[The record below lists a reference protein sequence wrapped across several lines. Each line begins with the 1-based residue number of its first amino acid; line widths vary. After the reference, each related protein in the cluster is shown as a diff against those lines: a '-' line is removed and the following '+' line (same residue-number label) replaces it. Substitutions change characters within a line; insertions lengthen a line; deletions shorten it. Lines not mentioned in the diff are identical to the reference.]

1 MRRSRLILLVSSFAI
16 IAVVAVGV
24 ATQSGDSDEEKPAT
38 GGIELAGMK
47 MSRSEVTEMTRDSMG
62 EVDLESV
69 EEAGPDD
76 AESAITGKLVGNT
89 RTFEL
94 TAQPIRWEYRDG
106 QRVAAWGYN
115 GQIPGPA
122 LTAREGERI
131 RVEFQNDLPVA
142 TTLHWHGVDVPWEQ
156 DGVPGVTQQAI
167 KSGESFTYEFTAT
180 PAGTRWYHTH
190 GGKMG
195 EEAGQLDMGLSGA
208 LVIAPKRA
216 RPAAQVDKVLV
227 LDDWSIGQG
236 GYNASMM
243 AGHGG
248 HGGEYNVYTI
258 NGRAMPDIPDI
269 VVKEGQTVRLRYVNA
284 STMSIHPMHLHGH
297 QFKITALDGNPVPTP
312 FTRNVNTLNP
322 GETMDIEFVA
332 NNPGVWMIHCHE
344 LHHADGGMGMLL
356 RYEGYEPVGDDA
368 AEEHEGDED
377 GDGDDSQA
385 TSDMADGDAMAGME
399 H

>member
-1 MRRSRLILLVSSFAI
+1 MRRSRLILLVSLVFVAAI
-16 IAVVAVGV
+16 VAVAV
-24 ATQSGDSDEEKPAT
+24 ARSGDSDAKETT

-47 MSRSEVTEMTRDSMG
+47 MSANEVKDMTRDSMG
-62 EVDLESV
+62 EANLADVPEV
-69 EEAGPDD
+69 GPND
-76 AESAITGKLVGNT
+76 AESSKTGTLSGNT
-89 RTFEL
+89 RTFVL
-94 TAQPIRWEYRDG
+94 TAKPIRWEYREG
-106 QRVAAWGYN
+106 QRVAAWGYD

-122 LTAREGERI
+122 LQAKEGERI
-131 RVEFQNDLPVA
+131 RIEFQNDLPVA
-142 TTLHWHGVDVPWEQ
+142 TTLHWHGVDVPWTQ
-156 DGVPGVTQQAI
+156 DGVPGVTQEAI
-167 KSGESFTYEFTAT
+167 RAGESYTYEFTAT

-208 LVIAPKRA
+208 LIIAPKA
-216 RPAAQVDKVLV
+216 PRPAAKVDKVLV
-227 LDDWSIGQG
+227 LDDWNIGES
-236 GYNASMM
+236 GYNAAMM

-248 HGGEYNVYTI
+248 HGGEYNVFTI

-297 QFKITALDGNPVPTP
+297 QFRITALDGNPVPTP
-312 FTRNVNTLNP
+312 QIRNVNTLNP

-356 RYEGYEPVGDDA
+356 RYEGFEPVGDEDA
-368 AEEHEGDED
+368 KDHDEEAKSGAGDPDETV
-377 GDGDDSQA
+377 GAVG
-385 TSDMADGDAMAGME
+385 AMSGME